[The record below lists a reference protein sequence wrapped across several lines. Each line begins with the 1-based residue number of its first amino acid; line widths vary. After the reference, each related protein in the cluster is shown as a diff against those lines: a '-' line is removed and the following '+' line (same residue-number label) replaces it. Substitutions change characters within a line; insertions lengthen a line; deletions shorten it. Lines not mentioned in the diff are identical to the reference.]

1 MEREELH
8 RRIEILQEK
17 LKEGNIKFA
26 PHLID
31 GFWESMSMVKV
42 LSDGMIDPD
51 TVDGRVRSLCMCIA
65 YENDRREWKEA
76 ISLKVIQEGY
86 FKRVEYA
93 FGQLFERM
101 TELNADPYRFSA
113 WFTSDAKRKAD
124 CLPVID
130 GFMDEVYQFWDNIS
144 EPTWIHLEDS
154 YISKA
159 VFTGELFPDG
169 NLNIASSTGIYFD
182 TTILPDPFL
191 KISPLLQ
198 FMSDEEKSYDV
209 IRLALQVLS
218 YKELAL
224 TDLEKPIIAILPDR
238 HNMDEGYRKFVND
251 CAVNDSIE
259 HTKLLFGQGIKDG
272 EELLD
277 YYSHFSD
284 IKEITAKILKP
295 DKLVFATEW
304 EGSLEDQIKQYL
316 NEEASKLGIDK
327 PGQAVYMQLISR
339 FSQANDAFQRS
350 IQLRG
355 TPVIR
360 AETSWIWYNLM
371 LEYNAGNSRKDT
383 LNDLHIARALNST
396 VKTEISW
403 MGNVPPDSLIE
414 LRQSGALDEIRHIL
428 SGGLESLIEA
438 NPSNFYRT
446 GDKVFDNLDKA
457 FIEHEKKI
465 NELRSKKWKFA
476 GRDIGSFIVIGGIE
490 ITAALTGLP
499 LFGSL
504 GAMAGMSG
512 VIPTAKD
519 LKEKYRSLAAEESEI
534 SNTGVGILLKSKGVK
549 PARRLG

>member
-8 RRIEILQEK
+8 RRIELLQEK

-31 GFWESMSMVKV
+31 GFRESMSKVKF
-42 LSDGMIDPD
+42 LSDGMIDPE
-51 TVDGRVRSLCMCIA
+51 TVDGRIRSLCMFIA
-65 YENDRREWKEA
+65 HENDRREWKDA
-76 ISLKVIQEGY
+76 ISLKEIQDGY

-93 FGQLFERM
+93 FGQLFEM
-101 TELNADPYRFSA
+101 MSESDADPYRFSA
-113 WFTSDAKRKAD
+113 WFTSDAKRIED
-124 CLPVID
+124 CFPVID
-130 GFMDEVYQFWDNIS
+130 GFLEEIQEFWDNIS
-144 EPTWIHLEDS
+144 DPTWIHLEDS

-169 NLNIASSTGIYFD
+169 NSNLASSTGIYFD

-191 KISPLLQ
+191 KIFPMLQ
-198 FMSDEEKSYDV
+198 FMSDEEKCYDI

-218 YKELAL
+218 YKDLAL
-224 TDLEKPIIAILPDR
+224 ADLEKPIIAILPDR
-238 HNMDEGYRKFVND
+238 HNMDESYRKFVND

-259 HTKLLFGQGIKDG
+259 HTKLLFGQDIGDG

-284 IKEITAKILKP
+284 INEITSTLLKP

-304 EGSLEDQIKQYL
+304 EGSLEEQIKKYL
-316 NEEASKLGIDK
+316 DEEASKLGMDK
-327 PGQAVYMQLISR
+327 PGHAVYMQLISR

-355 TPVIR
+355 TPIIR
-360 AETSWIWYNLM
+360 AETSWIWYNQM
-371 LEYNAGNSRKDT
+371 LEYNAGNSRKDS
-383 LNDLHIARALNST
+383 LHDLHIARALNST

-428 SGGLESLIEA
+428 SGGLVSLIEA
-438 NPSNFYRT
+438 NPANFYRT
-446 GDKVFDNLDKA
+446 GDQVFDNLDKA
-457 FIEHEKKI
+457 FSEHEKKI
-465 NELRSKKWKFA
+465 NELSSKKWKFA
-476 GRDIGSFIVIGGIE
+476 GRDMGSFIVVGGIE

-499 LFGSL
+499 LYGSL

-519 LKEKYRSLAAEESEI
+519 LKEKFRNLAAEESAI
-534 SNTGVGILLKSKGVK
+534 RNTGVGILLKNKSV
-549 PARRLG
+549 